1 MTQNPLTWT
10 REELLQAHEAMAERI
25 KALETELEKRQ
36 SWLPMGACDEAM
48 REAEGIARQET
59 ATAIAKIA
67 AEELER
73 RDCSC
78 KVVIGNICRAHGAEI
93 QEAP

>member
-59 ATAIAKIA
+59 ATAIAREVHEHIIPMPLGEMFTYDA
-67 AEELER
+67 L
-73 RDCSC
+73 RD
-78 KVVIGNICRAHGAEI
+78 ICRGHGAEI
-93 QEAP
+93 